1 MGSTAGADGA
11 AAFSPSV
18 AAVAGGPDSDDARM
32 DSARFRAH
40 VDALEALADVVCS
53 VVCTVAAC
61 SVAACS
67 VACLAESSGFCSAT
81 PSSLALAYGDGPGVA
96 GAATPTDAASVSPPF
111 PPPASASASC
121 TLAASAPSAFALA
134 AATATASASAS
145 LASLAA
151 STTPG
156 GVSVIHAAE
165 KRTGGST
172 SVLSSFSSPPS
183 PNSPR
188 RPSVARSLAA
198 QRSAISAGIAPI
210 VSS

>member
-1 MGSTAGADGA
+1 MGSNAGADGA

-81 PSSLALAYGDGPGVA
+81 PSSLALAGGDGPGVA

-145 LASLAA
+145 LAA

-156 GVSVIHAAE
+156 EVSVIHAAE